1 MPAGRKPTP
10 TQLRLVRGNP
20 GKRALPKDEPK
31 PPAPK
36 RITPPS
42 HLSPAAKKE
51 YRRIGAK
58 LAEVGVLG
66 ETDLRALELYS
77 ETYAQWV
84 EATQRVAAVG
94 MVIKTPSGF
103 PIMNPY
109 LVVANGASKRMQSLL
124 AEFGMTPSSRT
135 RLGINDRV
143 PPADP
148 TRKFF
153 D

>member
-10 TQLRLVRGNP
+10 TQLKLVRNNP
-20 GKRALPKDEPK
+20 GKRPLPENEPK
-31 PPAPK
+31 PPPVK
-36 RITPPS
+36 RVTPPS

-58 LAEVGVLG
+58 LCEIGVLG

-84 EATQRVAAVG
+84 EATQRVATVG
-94 MVIKTPSGF
+94 MVIKAPSGF

-109 LVVANGASKRMQSLL
+109 LIVANAASKRMQSLL
-124 AEFGMTPSSRT
+124 SEFGMTPSSRT
-135 RLGINDRV
+135 RLGINDRK

-148 TRKFF
+148 TAKFF
-153 D
+153 T